1 MTAPLLF
8 LLAFGVSLR
17 LMGPGLALEDAGE
30 FATAAV
36 TLTLTHPPGYPLYLL
51 AGKLAAL
58 LPVGSP
64 GFRLACLSAGCS
76 ALAAVFVYGC
86 ARECL
91 GTGRLAAAGCG
102 LALAWTPAAALQSSL
117 ADKYPLNLA
126 LLSALIWLC
135 WRAGQIPARRLD
147 SLALLG
153 GISFAH
159 HMTTLYLAPAV
170 LGLAWQRRLWIDRR
184 RLVILCLLGG
194 LGVSLKP
201 VALPLL
207 SSATPSL
214 MYARLDSAR
223 MLERYLSAKEY
234 SGRFAAYSAGEKLL
248 RVATTGLPELVR
260 QAGWP
265 LVVLALLGGVALW
278 CRARSP
284 LVAGI
289 AGAGIAVWLVSSF
302 QIAGVGYYLLPV
314 VAFLAL
320 LAAGSLARPA
330 GRAGPPVAA
339 ALGVLLAAHA
349 GLRSLP
355 AADLSRYVG
364 ALDWGRNLL
373 ASTPRDG
380 ILVTQHDDDFFPVVY
395 AQRVLG
401 ERLDVV
407 VIHRPFLTR
416 LWHHA
421 QVEALHPG
429 FTVLD
434 PAIIPWGRTV
444 IPEDLINI
452 FLRSHFGKR
461 PIVFTYLANAECAGG
476 FRLLPDGAGF
486 RVGRAGAEAPLP
498 RTTAFGLHLARF
510 RWRSAFAAY
519 PAKSRFAEV
528 AGAPAA
534 SWTQLAA
541 RWYDAGDRA
550 EARVAL
556 ARALRFPYTRV
567 IPEDLARIKS
577 ALALP

>member
-1 MTAPLLF
+1 MTASVLF
-8 LLAFGVSLR
+8 LFAFGVSLR
-17 LMGPGLALEDAGE
+17 LMSPGLALEDAGE

-51 AGKLAAL
+51 AGKLATL
-58 LPVGSP
+58 LPAGSP
-64 GFRLACLSAGCS
+64 GFRLACLSAACT
-76 ALAAVFVYGC
+76 ALAAVLVYGC

-91 GTGRLAAAGCG
+91 GTRRLAAVGCG
-102 LALAWTPAAALQSSL
+102 LALAWAPAAALQSSL

-126 LLSALIWLC
+126 LLTALIWLC
-135 WRAGQIPARRLD
+135 WRCWQSPARRLEP
-147 SLALLG
+147 LALLG
-153 GISFAH
+153 GLSFAH

-170 LGLAWQRRLWIDRR
+170 LGLAWRDRLWRTPRR
-184 RLVILCLLGG
+184 AVVLLLLGG
-194 LGVSLKP
+194 LSLSLKP

-207 SSATPSL
+207 SAAAPSL

-223 MLERYLSAKEY
+223 MLERYLSARDY
-234 SGRFAAYSAGEKLL
+234 SGRFAAYSTGEKVL
-248 RVATTGLPELVR
+248 RVATTAIPALVR

-265 LVVLALLGGVALW
+265 LAVLALLGAVALW
-278 CRARSP
+278 RHARAP
-284 LVAGI
+284 LI
-289 AGAGIAVWLVSSF
+289 AGATGAAIAVWLVSSF

-320 LAAGSLARPA
+320 LAAAGLSLPVSGWRRATAA
-330 GRAGPPVAA
+330 G
-339 ALGVLLAAHA
+339 LGLLLAAHA

-355 AADLSRYVG
+355 AADLSRYYG

-380 ILVTQHDDDFFPVVY
+380 ILVTQHDDDLYPVVY

-401 ERLDVV
+401 ERPDVV

-421 QVEALHPG
+421 QVEAVHPG
-429 FTVLD
+429 FRVLD
-434 PAIIPWGRTV
+434 PAIIPWGQTV

-476 FRLLPDGAGF
+476 FRLLPDGCGF

-498 RTTAFGLHLARF
+498 RAPAFGARLARYQ
-510 RWRSAFAAY
+510 WRSVFAAY
-519 PAKSRFAEV
+519 PAKSRLAEV

-541 RWYDAGDRA
+541 RWFDARDLP
-550 EARVAL
+550 EARLAL
-556 ARALRFPYTRV
+556 AHALRFPYTRV
-567 IPEDLARIKS
+567 VPEDLARLK
-577 ALALP
+577 ATLALP